1 MFALTKLA
9 YLKVLQVIISFKIHY
24 SIRLVFFHAKK
35 FSPQNTPFCK
45 ELMGGF
51 VENNV
56 VLLPRGWLGL
66 VEKATKYAVGKQ
78 YQEAR
83 WKKSITQRETPTAY

>member
-56 VLLPRGWLGL
+56 VCYLEVGWVSSKKQLNMRL
-66 VEKATKYAVGKQ
+66 VNSIKKLDEKN
-78 YQEAR
+78 R
-83 WKKSITQRETPTAY
+83 